1 MGAEHVERA
10 AQLAKGAAVH
20 PTVRAAYPA
29 DRTAVAR
36 ARRFVRETLAGWGAH
51 DAIDDAVLLTS
62 ELATNAVIHARTP
75 FEVIC
80 RTAGASVQIEVVDGD
95 TTRVLP
101 APGNGD
107 DPNRVSGR
115 GLLMPVMLA
124 AEWGVSYAV
133 TSKTVW
139 FRLGTGAAPFPPGM
153 PPPAFTV
160 PRIPGVEH
168 ALARRPSGDAHAC
181 PALLEFFEAAPDRWR
196 FTVGDMGGTAP
207 EAAGLARHGLRLLAA
222 EGHGV
227 AAAVTRLNRAVVR
240 DGGHARLMTLLH
252 GELVRRPGA
261 GLRLTLVSAGP
272 PPPLRLTSAGE
283 LTALTEAQLR
293 LGAVRDALFEEQAV
307 DLDPGDVL
315 LYVTGR
321 AIDGVTPG
329 GTGHG
334 RAGVE
339 GLRRLLADGV
349 YGPGPGGSVRPPGL
363 TADAVADHLSA
374 AGIGD
379 LSVLLMRAL

>member
-1 MGAEHVERA
+1 MGAEQVERA

-36 ARRFVRETLAGWGAH
+36 ARRFVRETLVGWGAD

-80 RTAGASVQIEVVDGD
+80 RAAGASVQIEVVDGD

-124 AEWGVSYAV
+124 AEWGVSYAAA
-133 TSKTVW
+133 SKTVW
-139 FRLGTGAAPFPPGM
+139 FRLGTGAAPFPPGT
-153 PPPAFTV
+153 PPPAYTT

-168 ALARRPSGDAHAC
+168 ALVRRPIGDTHAC
-181 PALLEFFEAAPDRWR
+181 PALLEVFEAAPDRWR
-196 FTVGDMGGTAP
+196 FTVGDVGGAGP

-261 GLRLTLVSAGP
+261 GVRLTLVSAGH
-272 PPPLRLTSAGE
+272 PPPLRLTSSGE
-283 LTALTEAQLR
+283 LTALAGARFR
-293 LGAVRDALFEEQAV
+293 LGAVRDALFEEQAI

-315 LYVTGR
+315 LYVNGK
-321 AIDGVTPG
+321 AINGVTPG
-329 GTGHG
+329 GTPNGP
-334 RAGVE
+334 V
-339 GLRRLLADGV
+339 GLDGLTRLLADGV
-349 YGPGPGGSVRPPGL
+349 DASGGSVRPPCL

-374 AGIGD
+374 AGIDD

>member
-1 MGAEHVERA
+1 
-10 AQLAKGAAVH
+10 VH
-20 PTVRAAYPA
+20 PMVRAAYPA

-36 ARRFVRETLAGWGAH
+36 ARRFVRETLAGWGAD

-80 RTAGASVQIEVVDGD
+80 RAAGASVQIEVVDGD
-95 TTRVLP
+95 PTRVLP

-124 AEWGVSYAV
+124 AEWGVSYAAAG
-133 TSKTVW
+133 KTVW
-139 FRLGTGAAPFPPGM
+139 FRLGTGAAPFPAGM
-153 PPPAFTV
+153 PPPASTA

-168 ALARRPSGDAHAC
+168 TLARRPVGDAHAG
-181 PALLEFFEAAPDRWR
+181 PALLEVFEAAPDRWR
-196 FTVGDMGGTAP
+196 FTVGDMGGTGP

-227 AAAVTRLNRAVVR
+227 ASAVTRLNRAVVR
-240 DGGHARLMTLLH
+240 DGGHARPMTLLH

-261 GLRLTLVSAGP
+261 GVRLTLVSAGHR
-272 PPPLRLTSAGE
+272 PPLRLTSSGE
-283 LTALTEAQLR
+283 LMAVTGVRPR
-293 LGAVRDALFEEQAV
+293 LGAVRDTLFEERAV
-307 DLDPGDVL
+307 DLDPGDIL
-315 LYVTGR
+315 LYVTGTTTN
-321 AIDGVTPG
+321 GVTPG
-329 GTGHG
+329 DTRDGPD
-334 RAGVE
+334 
-339 GLRRLLADGV
+339 GLTRLLSG
-349 YGPGPGGSVRPPGL
+349 GPVRPPGL
-363 TADAVADHLSA
+363 TADAVADHLTA
-374 AGIGD
+374 AGLGD